1 MTDTDFEGP
10 DYDPA
15 FDGAHDTDQDTDD
28 DTDQDEAEPDVPA
41 DANPADVEEQR
52 REVGDSGED
61 DYR

>member
-15 FDGAHDTDQDTDD
+15 FDAEHDTDQDA
-28 DTDQDEAEPDVPA
+28 DQDDSEPDVPA

>member
-1 MTDTDFEGP
+1 MTETDFEGP

-15 FDGAHDTDQDTDD
+15 FDGEHDTDG
-28 DTDQDEAEPDVPA
+28 DTDQDESEPDVPA

-52 REVGDSGED
+52 RELGDSGED

>member
-1 MTDTDFEGP
+1 MSDTDFEGP

-15 FDGAHDTDQDTDD
+15 FDAEYDTERDPLEEVT
-28 DTDQDEAEPDVPA
+28 EEDVPA

-52 REVGDSGED
+52 REVGDDEED

>member
-15 FDGAHDTDQDTDD
+15 FDAEHDTDQDTE
-28 DTDQDEAEPDVPA
+28 QDESEPDVPA

>member
-1 MTDTDFEGP
+1 MTETDFEGP

-15 FDGAHDTDQDTDD
+15 FDAEHDTDQDTELDGS
-28 DTDQDEAEPDVPA
+28 EPDVPA

>member
-15 FDGAHDTDQDTDD
+15 FDGTHDNDQ
-28 DTDQDEAEPDVPA
+28 DTDQDESEPDVPA

>member
-1 MTDTDFEGP
+1 MSETDFEGP

-15 FDGAHDTDQDTDD
+15 FDAEYDTDRDPL
-28 DTDQDEAEPDVPA
+28 DEAAEEDVPA

-52 REVGDSGED
+52 REVGDDEED

>member
-15 FDGAHDTDQDTDD
+15 FDAEHDTDQDTDE
-28 DTDQDEAEPDVPA
+28 DESEPDVPT

>member
-1 MTDTDFEGP
+1 MTETDFEGP

-15 FDGAHDTDQDTDD
+15 FDAEHDTDRDTDE
-28 DTDQDEAEPDVPA
+28 DELEPDVPA

-52 REVGDSGED
+52 RELGDSGED

>member
-1 MTDTDFEGP
+1 MSETGFEGP

-15 FDGAHDTDQDTDD
+15 FDAEHDTDQDPLQ
-28 DTDQDEAEPDVPA
+28 DTVEPDVPA

-52 REVGDSGED
+52 REVGDDEED

>member
-15 FDGAHDTDQDTDD
+15 FDAEHDTDQEA
-28 DTDQDEAEPDVPA
+28 DQDDSEPDVPA

>member
-1 MTDTDFEGP
+1 MTETDFEGP

-15 FDGAHDTDQDTDD
+15 FDAEHDT
-28 DTDQDEAEPDVPA
+28 EPEESEPDLPA

-52 REVGDSGED
+52 REVGDDEED

>member
-15 FDGAHDTDQDTDD
+15 FDAEHDTDQDTA
-28 DTDQDEAEPDVPA
+28 QDESEPEVPA

>member
-1 MTDTDFEGP
+1 MTETDFEGP

-15 FDGAHDTDQDTDD
+15 FDAEHDTDQDTDE
-28 DTDQDEAEPDVPA
+28 DESEPDVPA